1 MEKLTRPFKGMVI
14 ELTPEQYDRAMAA
27 ISRASAAIGALRN
40 QLVGEGESMN
50 KESKRIKGLFYMGT
64 PFLTDF
70 LGGIRN
76 TKEHPLITLFRER
89 AVRMI
94 QVARN

>member
-1 MEKLTRPFKGMVI
+1 
-14 ELTPEQYDRAMAA
+14 
-27 ISRASAAIGALRN
+27 
-40 QLVGEGESMN
+40 MN
-50 KESKRIKGLFYMGT
+50 RESKRVKGLFYMGT

-94 QVARN
+94 QVVRN